1 MLKPKD
7 VTGEAD
13 RRNAAYA
20 DGGSEVAFNGAV
32 RLDLFKE
39 LLLRIRDEW
48 GNSTVIITENDAG
61 FPGDDDLKDG
71 QVNDEKRSRCM
82 TVHIAAGR

>member
-1 MLKPKD
+1 MIRGRCGVFIELRIFPVLNPKD

-13 RRNAAYA
+13 RRNTAYA
-20 DGGSEVAFNGAV
+20 DGGSEVAF
-32 RLDLFKE
+32 
-39 LLLRIRDEW
+39 
-48 GNSTVIITENDAG
+48 NDAG

>member
-1 MLKPKD
+1 MIRGALRSIYRTPHFSGAETKD

-13 RRNAAYA
+13 RRNTAYA
-20 DGGSEVAFNGAV
+20 DGGSEVAF
-32 RLDLFKE
+32 
-39 LLLRIRDEW
+39 
-48 GNSTVIITENDAG
+48 NDAG